1 MASPL
6 QNAVQLLSRSLTVI
20 NKNIGIHNKLV
31 HLKQLETLSLKLFFS
46 DLTIPCANVFPA
58 TLNMLKL
65 LATNLSWLYLDIIAE
80 LKVFENLHQLE
91 TWNESVAEDVKSFLT
106 NDLDEQCSRV
116 LGLSYNHLTGDLKT
130 CLLHFGTFPEDS
142 EISVKNLMRLWMAEG
157 FLKLENDLEGEA
169 EKCLQEF
176 VDRCLVL
183 IQNVDISRCIKCC
196 PLNVDK
202 IDYCRYGLYR
212 ALLTPVHPQLRD
224 HDNND
229 LFNRTRSI
237 FSSYP
242 YIPPEIC
249 RLWNLHTFIVQGPML
264 WTITFP
270 EEILGL
276 MQLRH
281 LKLPKFYLPNPPSVS
296 ADKGS
301 HMGFSNIQTI
311 SYMSPCCCTKEFIM
325 RIQNVKEL
333 GLSEY
338 QIDSSDGPLN
348 SLVHLQQ
355 LETLS
360 LTYRFG
366 GFWPASAKA
375 FPATL
380 KKLKLDKTYLSWSYL
395 DIIAELPNLEV
406 LKLMYRACDGEEWRP
421 TVMGFNQLKLL
432 LIEHNDLKYWKAT
445 DDNYPVL
452 ERLVLRCCYYLDKIP
467 IEFAEIHSLQLI
479 ELNWCLPGLGESAAR
494 IQKEQ
499 EDIGNNPV
507 DVRISDPSKYIVFI
521 KCVSV
526 FSHEVEVKDVSSV
539 EHALNLHLNNVTCRS
554 STDPLLFLF
563 SREERFRRIFLAEGL
578 NSWDFI
584 SVPLSQITTK
594 LPVSSNVWL
603 PRRCDLFSAEL
614 ADMIPK
620 SLNGKRYFIA
630 DRFHERVGN
639 FIKMQRFINEA

>member
-1 MASPL
+1 
-6 QNAVQLLSRSLTVI
+6 
-20 NKNIGIHNKLV
+20 
-31 HLKQLETLSLKLFFS
+31 
-46 DLTIPCANVFPA
+46 
-58 TLNMLKL
+58 
-65 LATNLSWLYLDIIAE
+65 
-80 LKVFENLHQLE
+80 
-91 TWNESVAEDVKSFLT
+91 
-106 NDLDEQCSRV
+106 
-116 LGLSYNHLTGDLKT
+116 
-130 CLLHFGTFPEDS
+130 
-142 EISVKNLMRLWMAEG
+142 
-157 FLKLENDLEGEA
+157 
-169 EKCLQEF
+169 
-176 VDRCLVL
+176 
-183 IQNVDISRCIKCC
+183 
-196 PLNVDK
+196 
-202 IDYCRYGLYR
+202 
-212 ALLTPVHPQLRD
+212 
-224 HDNND
+224 
-229 LFNRTRSI
+229 
-237 FSSYP
+237 
-242 YIPPEIC
+242 
-249 RLWNLHTFIVQGPML
+249 
-264 WTITFP
+264 
-270 EEILGL
+270 
-276 MQLRH
+276 
-281 LKLPKFYLPNPPSVS
+281 
-296 ADKGS
+296 
-301 HMGFSNIQTI
+301 
-311 SYMSPCCCTKEFIM
+311 M

-521 KCVSV
+521 KTL
-526 FSHEVEVKDVSSV
+526 EDLKDV
-539 EHALNLHLNNVTCRS
+539 
-554 STDPLLFLF
+554 
-563 SREERFRRIFLAEGL
+563 AE
-578 NSWDFI
+578 D
-584 SVPLSQITTK
+584 V
-594 LPVSSNVWL
+594 
-603 PRRCDLFSAEL
+603 
-614 ADMIPK
+614 K
-620 SLNGKRYFIA
+620 SLA
-630 DRFHERVGN
+630 TDDPDE
-639 FIKMQRFINEA
+639 QRLHV